1 MIEDGNLGNII
12 PVLLNIVNC

>member
-1 MIEDGNLGNII
+1 MTEDGNLGNII